1 MNISGPAIERP
12 VATVLLTI
20 ALLMAGGLAYVQL
33 PVSPLPQ
40 IDFPVISV
48 GAGLPGASP
57 ETMAS
62 AVATPL
68 ERQFGRIAGINQM
81 TSTSQLGS
89 TGITMQ
95 FDLNRNIDAAARDV
109 QAAINAA
116 RGFLPADL
124 PSNPSYRKVNPA
136 DSPILI
142 LALTSD
148 ALTQDQM
155 YDAADSILSQKLAQV
170 DGVGQVYVGGSS
182 QPAVRIEANPNLL
195 NKLGIGLETLR
206 TAVAAQNVNQAKG
219 SLQGSD
225 KSWLIRTNDQLKK
238 AKDYRGLIIAY
249 NNGAPVRLKDV
260 ADVEDSYTDTHVA
273 GRYNGKPC
281 VMIIIFRQ
289 PGANIIATVDRVLEQ
304 LPFLKA
310 SMPQGIKLEVALDR
324 TLTVRASV
332 ADVQRTLLISVVLV
346 VLVVFVFLREVR
358 ATLIPSVAV
367 PLAIVGTFGIMYL
380 LGYSLNNLS
389 LMALTISTG
398 FVVDD
403 AIVVLE
409 NVMRHVEAGLGPHE
423 AALLGAREIG
433 FTVMSMSISLI
444 AVFIPILLMSGL
456 IGRLFHEFAMTI
468 SGAIAISMVV
478 SLTTTPMLC
487 AHFLKPH
494 SARHGAIYR
503 LSENGFVR
511 LNNGYKRS
519 LAWVLRHQRLIFAI
533 AVFTVFV
540 NVYLYV
546 KVSKGFFPQQDT
558 GRMMGTIMADQD
570 MAFAGMRQRVA
581 EFIRIVKSDPAVQNV
596 VAFSGGNTAQ
606 NQGRMFVTLK
616 PLNQRKVS
624 IDEVINRIRPQTSH
638 VPGATLF
645 FQAAQDLQI
654 GGRFA
659 NAQYQYTLS
668 GENLD
673 ELYQWAPRLM
683 AKLRTI
689 PQLKDVSSDQQ
700 IRGLQQNVI
709 IDRDTAARLGITPQQ
724 IDNVLY
730 DAFGQRQISTIYQT
744 LNQYHVVLEVAPEY
758 QQTPDAL
765 KSVYVITK
773 SGATLSSSSSGNP
786 LAPQAPSAAPP
797 TTLVPSSATQQPQ
810 TASSSAAPPPTAAS
824 NVVPGVVTTSTGA
837 QVPLSAF
844 AHFGPSS
851 TSLAVAHQGQF
862 PAVTISF
869 NLAPGAALGD
879 ATKLIEQAQLEMRFP
894 ATIHGSFQGT
904 AAAFQDSLSSEPL
917 LILAALVAVYIV
929 LGMLY
934 ESYIHPITIL
944 STLPSAGTGALLA
957 LMLFHIDLN
966 VISLVG
972 ILLLIGIVKKNAIMM
987 IDFALERERQG
998 NTPLDAI
1005 HEAALLRF
1013 RPIMMT
1019 TAAALLGAV
1028 PLAFGRGTG
1037 SELRRPL
1044 GIAIVGGLIVSQ
1056 MLTLYTTPVVYLYL
1070 DRFQA
1075 WLLAQLPWR
1084 RKLSQ
1089 KKEEV
1094 PVFAD

>member
-1 MNISGPAIERP
+1 MNVSGPAIERP
-12 VATVLLTI
+12 VATFLLTI
-20 ALLMAGGLAYVQL
+20 ALLLAGGLAYTQL

-57 ETMAS
+57 ETMATS
-62 AVATPL
+62 VATPL

-81 TSTSQLGS
+81 TSSSQLGS

-124 PSNPSYRKVNPA
+124 PGNPSYRKVNPA

-148 ALTQDQM
+148 TMTQDQM

-170 DGVGQVYVGGSS
+170 QGVGQVYVGGSS

-195 NKLGIGLETLR
+195 NKMNIGLDAVR
-206 TAVAAQNVNQAKG
+206 AAVAAQNVNQAKG

-225 KSWLIRTNDQLKK
+225 KAWMIRTNDQLKK
-238 AKDYRGLIIAY
+238 ARDYQPIIVAY
-249 NNGAPVRLKDV
+249 RNGAAVRLSDV

-273 GRYNGKPC
+273 GRFNGKPC

-289 PGANIIATVDRVLEQ
+289 PGANIIATVDRVIEQ

-310 SMPQGIKLEVALDR
+310 SMPQNIKLDIALDR

-332 ADVQRTLLISVVLV
+332 ADVERTLIISLILV

-358 ATLIPSVAV
+358 ATFIPSVAV
-367 PLAIVGTFGIMYL
+367 PLAIIGTFGIMYL
-380 LGYSLNNLS
+380 LDYSLNNLS

-409 NVMRHVEAGLGPHE
+409 NVMRHIEAGMSPHE
-423 AALLGAREIG
+423 AALLGSREIG

-468 SGAIAISMVV
+468 SGAIAVSMVV

-487 AHFLKPH
+487 ARLLKPRG
-494 SARHGAIYR
+494 AKHGMIYR
-503 LSENGFVR
+503 ASEKGFIH
-511 LNNGYKRS
+511 LNSGYKLS
-519 LAWVLRHQRLIFAI
+519 LAWVLRHQRLVFAI
-533 AVFTVFV
+533 AVIAVFV

-546 KVSKGFFPQQDT
+546 IIPKGFFPQQDT

-570 MAFAGMRQRVA
+570 MAFVGMRDKVA
-581 EFIRIVKSDPAVQNV
+581 EFIRIVKSDPAIDNV
-596 VAFSGGNTAQ
+596 IAFSGGNTAQ

-616 PLNQRKVS
+616 PLKERKVS
-624 IDEVINRIRPQTSH
+624 IDEVINRLRPKTSH

-654 GGRFA
+654 GGRFS

-668 GENLD
+668 GEDLA
-673 ELYQWAPRLM
+673 ELYAWAP
-683 AKLRTI
+683 KLTDKLKAI
-689 PQLKDVSSDQQ
+689 PILKDVSSDQQ
-700 IRGLQQNVI
+700 VRGLQQNVI
-709 IDRDTAARLGITPQQ
+709 IDRDTAARLGITPSQ

-744 LNQYHVVLEVAPEY
+744 LNQYHVVLEVDPQY
-758 QQTPDAL
+758 QLTPDAL
-765 KSVYVITK
+765 ESVYVITK
-773 SGATLSSSSSGNP
+773 
-786 LAPQAPSAAPP
+786 
-797 TTLVPSSATQQPQ
+797 
-810 TASSSAAPPPTAAS
+810 
-824 NVVPGVVTTSTGA
+824 PGVQALGGALTPGVAQAVAGGQSSTVAQVAAATPASTGA

-844 AHFGPSS
+844 AHFGPTS

-879 ATKLIEQAQLEMRFP
+879 ATKLIEQTQLQMRFP

-917 LILAALVAVYIV
+917 LILAALFAVYIV

-934 ESYIHPITIL
+934 ESYVHPITIL
-944 STLPSAGTGALLA
+944 STIPSAGTGALLG
-957 LMLFHIDLN
+957 LMLFHMDLN
-966 VISLVG
+966 VIALVG

-987 IDFALERERQG
+987 IDFALEMERQG
-998 NTPLDAI
+998 KTPLDAI

-1044 GIAIVGGLIVSQ
+1044 GVAIVGGLMVSQ
-1056 MLTLYTTPVVYLYL
+1056 MLTIYTTPVVYLYL
-1070 DRFQA
+1070 DRFQTWMVA
-1075 WLLAQLPWR
+1075 HLPWR
-1084 RKLSQ
+1084 KKQLQ
-1089 KKEEV
+1089 KGAV
-1094 PVFAD
+1094 PIFAD

>member
-1 MNISGPAIERP
+1 MRP
-12 VATVLLTI
+12 TRSSLR
-20 ALLMAGGLAYVQL
+20 
-33 PVSPLPQ
+33 SW
-40 IDFPVISV
+40 
-48 GAGLPGASP
+48 
-57 ETMAS
+57 
-62 AVATPL
+62 
-68 ERQFGRIAGINQM
+68 RK
-81 TSTSQLGS
+81 SQ
-89 TGITMQ
+89 
-95 FDLNRNIDAAARDV
+95 
-109 QAAINAA
+109 
-116 RGFLPADL
+116 
-124 PSNPSYRKVNPA
+124 
-136 DSPILI
+136 
-142 LALTSD
+142 
-148 ALTQDQM
+148 
-155 YDAADSILSQKLAQV
+155 
-170 DGVGQVYVGGSS
+170 GVGQVYVGGSS

-195 NKLGIGLETLR
+195 NKLNIGLDAVR
-206 TAVAAQNVNQAKG
+206 TAVAAENVNQAKG
-219 SLQGSD
+219 SLQGGD
-225 KSWLIRTNDQLKK
+225 KSWMIRDNDQLKK
-238 AKDYRGLIIAY
+238 AKDYRPIIVAY
-249 NNGAPVRLKDV
+249 NNGAPVRLSDV
-260 ADVEDSYTDTHVA
+260 ADVEDSYSDTHVA
-273 GRYNGKPC
+273 GRFNGKPC

-289 PGANIIATVDRVLEQ
+289 PGANIIDTVDRVIEQ

-310 SMPQGIKLEVALDR
+310 SMPQGIKLDIALDR
-324 TLTVRASV
+324 TTSVRASV
-332 ADVQRTLLISVVLV
+332 ADVERTLIISLILV

-358 ATLIPSVAV
+358 ATFIPSVAV

-409 NVMRHVEAGLGPHE
+409 NVMRHVEAGMAPHE

-468 SGAIAISMVV
+468 SGAIAVSMVV

-487 AHFLKPH
+487 ARLLKPH
-494 SARHGAIYR
+494 GTKHGRIYR
-503 LSENGFVR
+503 ISEKGFVH
-511 LNNGYKRS
+511 LNSGYKRS
-519 LAWVLRHQRLIFAI
+519 LAWVLRHQRLIFAV
-533 AVFTVFV
+533 AVITVFI
-540 NVYLYV
+540 NVYLYIIV
-546 KVSKGFFPQQDT
+546 PKGFFPQQDT

-570 MAFAGMRQRVA
+570 MAFSGMREKVA
-581 EFIRIVKSDPAVQNV
+581 EFIRIVKSDPAVDNV

-624 IDEVINRIRPQTSH
+624 IDQVINRIRPKTSH

-668 GENLD
+668 GEDLA
-673 ELYQWAPRLM
+673 ELYAWAPKLM
-683 AKLRTI
+683 EKLKAI
-689 PQLKDVSSDQQ
+689 PILKDVSSDQQ
-700 IRGLQQNVI
+700 VRGLQQNVI

-744 LNQYHVVLEVAPEY
+744 LNQYHVVLEVDPQY
-758 QQTPDAL
+758 QMTPDAL
-765 KSVYVITK
+765 NSVYVITK
-773 SGATLSSSSSGNP
+773 VGGQL
-786 LAPQAPSAAPP
+786 
-797 TTLVPSSATQQPQ
+797 
-810 TASSSAAPPPTAAS
+810 PTAAQL
-824 NVVPGVVTTSTGA
+824 PGGGQAATTVQGATAGQLPPGA

-844 AHFGPSS
+844 AHFGPTS

-879 ATKLIEQAQLEMRFP
+879 ATRLIEQTELQMRFP

-917 LILAALVAVYIV
+917 LILAALLAVYIV

-934 ESYIHPITIL
+934 ESYVHPLTIL
-944 STLPSAGTGALLA
+944 STIPSAGTGALLG
-957 LMLFHIDLN
+957 LMLFHMELN
-966 VISLVG
+966 VIGLVG

-987 IDFALERERQG
+987 IDFALEMERQG
-998 NTPLDAI
+998 KTPLDAI

-1044 GIAIVGGLIVSQ
+1044 GVAIVGGLMVSQ
-1056 MLTLYTTPVVYLYL
+1056 MLTIYTTPVVYLYL
-1070 DRFQA
+1070 DRLQT
-1075 WLLAQLPWR
+1075 WLVAHLPWR
-1084 RKLSQ
+1084 KKQLQ
-1089 KKEEV
+1089 KKEV

>member
-1 MNISGPAIERP
+1 VNVSGPAIRNP
-12 VATVLLTI
+12 VATTLLTI
-20 ALLMAGGLAYVQL
+20 ALLLAGGLAYTVL

-68 ERQFGRIAGINQM
+68 ERQFGRIAAINQM
-81 TSTSQLGS
+81 TSSSQLGS
-89 TGITMQ
+89 TAVTIQ

-116 RGFLPADL
+116 RGYLPADL
-124 PSNPSYRKVNPA
+124 PGNPTYRKVNPA

-142 LALTSD
+142 LMMTSD
-148 ALTQDQM
+148 TMTKDQM
-155 YDAADSILSQKLAQV
+155 YDAADSILGQKLAQIE
-170 DGVGQVYVGGSS
+170 GVGQVFIWGSS
-182 QPAVRIEANPNLL
+182 QPAVRIEANPLIL
-195 NKLGIGLETLR
+195 NKMKLGLE
-206 TAVAAQNVNQAKG
+206 AVRQAIQGQNANLAKG
-219 SLQGSD
+219 SLQGD
-225 KSWLIRTNDQLKK
+225 QKAWLISDNDQMKK
-238 AKDYRGLIIAY
+238 ADLYRPLIIAY
-249 NNGAPVRLKDV
+249 RNGAPVRLGDV
-260 ADVEDSYTDTHVA
+260 ATVQDSYSNIYNA
-273 GRYNGKPC
+273 GSFNGKPS
-281 VMIIIFRQ
+281 VLAVIFRQ
-289 PGANIIATVDRVLEQ
+289 PGANIIATADRVIEA

-310 SMPQGIKLEVALDR
+310 SMPQGMTLEVGLDR

-332 ADVQRTLLISVVLV
+332 ADVQRTLVISVILV
-346 VLVVFVFLREVR
+346 VLVVFVFLREIR

-380 LGYSLNNLS
+380 MNYSLNNLS

-409 NVMRHVEAGLGPHE
+409 NIMRHIEAGMKPFE
-423 AALLGAREIG
+423 AALLGSREIG
-433 FTVMSMSISLI
+433 FTIVSMSISLV

-468 SGAIAISMVV
+468 TSAIAISMVV

-487 AHFLKPH
+487 AHFLRPH
-494 SARHGAIYR
+494 GTRHGVVYR
-503 LSENGFVR
+503 MSEGGFR
-511 LNNGYKRS
+511 RMNSGYRRA
-519 LAWVLRHQRLIFAI
+519 LGWVLRHQAVVLAIVLITVAI
-533 AVFTVFV
+533 
-540 NVYLYV
+540 NVYLYAIV
-546 KVSKGFFPQQDT
+546 PKGFFPQQDT
-558 GRMMGTIMADQD
+558 GRLMGAVMGDQD
-570 MAFAGMRQRVA
+570 VSFDAMNQKVNQFVQ
-581 EFIRIVKSDPAVQNV
+581 IVKQDPAIQNV
-596 VAFSGGNTAQ
+596 IASVGGGGPQ
-606 NQGRMFVTLK
+606 NQARIFATLK
-616 PLNQRKVS
+616 PLKERKVS
-624 IDEVINRIRPQTSH
+624 VDLVINRLRPKLSH
-638 VPGATLF
+638 IPGASLY
-645 FQAAQDLQI
+645 FQAVQDLQI
-654 GGRFA
+654 GARFA

-668 GENLD
+668 GDNLD
-673 ELYQWAPRLM
+673 ELYTWAPKLVD
-683 AKLRTI
+683 KLRTL
-689 PQLKDVSSDQQ
+689 PMLKDVSSDQQ
-700 IRGLQQNVI
+700 VRGLAQNIV

-724 IDNVLY
+724 IDQVLY
-730 DAFGQRQISTIYQT
+730 DAFGQRQISPIYRT
-744 LNQYHVVLEVAPEY
+744 LNQYWVVLEVDPKY
-758 QQTPDAL
+758 QMTPDAL
-765 KSVYVITK
+765 QSVYVIT
-773 SGATLSSSSSGNP
+773 SG
-786 LAPQAPSAAPP
+786 
-797 TTLVPSSATQQPQ
+797 
-810 TASSSAAPPPTAAS
+810 
-824 NVVPGVVTTSTGA
+824 GA
-837 QVPLSAF
+837 QVPLASF

-869 NLAPGAALGD
+869 NLTPGSSLGE
-879 ATKLIEQAQLEMRFP
+879 ATRAIEEAQLQLRFP
-894 ATIHGSFQGT
+894 GTIHGTFQGA
-904 AAAFQDSLSSEPL
+904 AAAFQDSLSSMPL
-917 LILAALVAVYIV
+917 LVLAALVAVYIV

-944 STLPSAGTGALLA
+944 STIPSAGTGALLG
-957 LMLFHIDLN
+957 LLLFQMELN
-966 VISLVG
+966 VIGLVG

-998 NTPLDAI
+998 KSPIDAI

-1028 PLAFGRGTG
+1028 PLAFGHGVG

-1056 MLTLYTTPVVYLYL
+1056 MLTIFTTPVVYLYM

-1075 WLLAQLPWR
+1075 WFLAVLPWR
-1084 RKLSQ
+1084 RKQLQ

>member
-1 MNISGPAIERP
+1 MNVSGPAIQRP
-12 VATVLLTI
+12 VATFLLTV
-20 ALLMAGGLAYVQL
+20 ALLLAGGLAYTQL

-62 AVATPL
+62 SVATPL
-68 ERQFGRIAGINQM
+68 ERQFGRIAGINEM
-81 TSTSQLGS
+81 TSSSQVGS

-136 DSPILI
+136 DAPILI
-142 LALTSD
+142 LALTSEVM
-148 ALTQDQM
+148 TQDQM
-155 YDAADSILSQKLAQV
+155 YDAADSVLAQKLAQIA
-170 DGVGQVYVGGSS
+170 GVGQVYVGGSS
-182 QPAVRIEANPNLL
+182 QPAVRIEANPNIL
-195 NKLGIGLETLR
+195 NKMNIGLEAIR
-206 TAVAAQNVNQAKG
+206 TAVAAQNVNLAKG
-219 SLQGSD
+219 SLQGSQ
-225 KSWLIRTNDQLKK
+225 KAWMISANDQLKK
-238 AKDYRGLIIAY
+238 AKDYRPIIVAY
-249 NNGAPVRLKDV
+249 RNGAPVRLGDV
-260 ADVEDSYTDTHVA
+260 ADVEDSYSDTHRA
-273 GRYNGKPC
+273 GRFNGEPC

-289 PGANIIATVDRVLEQ
+289 PGANIIATVDRVIEQ

-310 SMPQGIKLEVALDR
+310 SMPQGINLKVANDR

-332 ADVQRTLLISVVLV
+332 ADVQRTLLISLVLV

-358 ATLIPSVAV
+358 ATVIPSVAV

-380 LGYSLNNLS
+380 LDYSLNNLS

-409 NVMRHVEAGLGPHE
+409 NVMRHVEAGMAPLE
-423 AALLGAREIG
+423 AALLGSREIG
-433 FTVMSMSISLI
+433 FTVMSMSISLV

-494 SARHGAIYR
+494 GAKHGVFYR
-503 LSENGFVR
+503 ASEKGFTR
-511 LNNGYKRS
+511 LNQGYKRS
-519 LAWVLRHQRLIFAI
+519 LGWVLRHQRLVFAI
-533 AVFTVFV
+533 AIITVFV
-540 NVYLYV
+540 NVYLYIIV
-546 KVSKGFFPQQDT
+546 PKGFFPQQDT

-570 MAFAGMRQRVA
+570 VAFTGMREKVA
-581 EFIRIVKSDPAVQNV
+581 EFIRIVRADPAVEDV

-606 NQGRMFVTLK
+606 NQGRMFVMLK
-616 PLNQRKVS
+616 PLKERKVS
-624 IDEVINRIRPQTSH
+624 TDEVINRIRPKASH

-645 FQAAQDLQI
+645 FQAAQDLHI

-668 GENLD
+668 GENLA
-673 ELYQWAPRLM
+673 ELYEWAPKLVE
-683 AKLRTI
+683 KLRTI
-689 PQLKDVSSDQQ
+689 PILKDVSSDQQ
-700 IRGLQQNVI
+700 VRGLQQNVI

-744 LNQYHVVLEVAPEY
+744 LNQYHVVLEVDPKY

-765 KSVYVITK
+765 ESVYVITK
-773 SGATLSSSSSGNP
+773 A
-786 LAPQAPSAAPP
+786 
-797 TTLVPSSATQQPQ
+797 
-810 TASSSAAPPPTAAS
+810 
-824 NVVPGVVTTSTGA
+824 GA

-879 ATKLIEQAQLEMRFP
+879 ATKLIQQAQLEMRFP

-944 STLPSAGTGALLA
+944 STIPSAGTGALLA
-957 LMLFHIDLN
+957 LMLFHMELN
-966 VISLVG
+966 VIALVG

-987 IDFALERERQG
+987 IDFALEMERQG
-998 NTPLDAI
+998 KTPLDAI
-1005 HEAALLRF
+1005 REAALLRF

-1044 GIAIVGGLIVSQ
+1044 GVAIVGGLIVSQ

-1070 DRFQA
+1070 DRLQTWIVA
-1075 WLLAQLPWR
+1075 HLPWR
-1084 RKLSQ
+1084 RKQLE
-1089 KKEEV
+1089 KKGEV
-1094 PVFAD
+1094 PIFAD

>member
-1 MNISGPAIERP
+1 MNVSGPAINRP
-12 VATVLLTI
+12 IATTLLTI
-20 ALLMAGGLAYVQL
+20 ALLLAGGLAYTQL

-40 IDFPVISV
+40 VDFPVISV
-48 GAGLPGASP
+48 GASLPGASP

-68 ERQFGRIAGINQM
+68 ERQFGRIAAINQM

-89 TGITMQ
+89 TAVTMQ

-148 ALTQDQM
+148 TMTQYQM

-182 QPAVRIEANPNLL
+182 QPAVRIEANPNTL
-195 NKLGIGLETLR
+195 NKLNLGMEAVRQAIIG
-206 TAVAAQNVNQAKG
+206 QNINIAKG
-219 SLQGSD
+219 SLQSND
-225 KSWLIRTNDQLKK
+225 QSLVIYVNDQLKK
-238 AKDYRGLIIAY
+238 AADYRSLVVAY
-249 NNGAPVRLKDV
+249 RNGAPVRLSDV
-260 ADVEDSYTDTHVA
+260 ADVEDSYSDIHVA
-273 GRYNGKPC
+273 GRFNGMPC

-289 PGANIIATVDRVLEQ
+289 PGANIIATVDRVIAQ
-304 LPFLKA
+304 LSFLKA
-310 SMPQGIKLEVALDR
+310 SMPQGIKLDIALDR
-324 TLTVRASV
+324 TITVRASL
-332 ADVQRTLLISVVLV
+332 ADVERTLIISVILV

-358 ATLIPSVAV
+358 ATVIPSVAV
-367 PLAIVGTFGIMYL
+367 PLAIVGTFGLMYL
-380 LGYSLNNLS
+380 MRYSLNNLS

-409 NVMRHVEAGLGPHE
+409 NVMRHVEAGMKPLE
-423 AALLGAREIG
+423 AALLGSREIG
-433 FTVMSMSISLI
+433 FTVMSMSISLV

-468 SGAIAISMVV
+468 SSAIAISMVV

-494 SARHGAIYR
+494 GAKHGAIYR
-503 LSENGFVR
+503 ASEAGFVG
-511 LNNGYKRS
+511 LNKGYKRS
-519 LAWVLRHQRLIFAI
+519 LAWVLRHQFLILLIVLI
-533 AVFTVFV
+533 AVGV
-540 NVYLYV
+540 NVYLYIAIP
-546 KVSKGFFPQQDT
+546 KGFFPQQDT

-570 MAFAGMRQRVA
+570 MAFAGMRDKVA
-581 EFIRIVKSDPAVQNV
+581 EYIRIVKQDPAVDNV
-596 VAFSGGNTAQ
+596 IAFSGGNTAS
-606 NQGRMFVTLK
+606 NQGRMFATLK
-616 PLNQRKVS
+616 PLRQRKVS
-624 IDEVINRIRPQTSH
+624 IDQVINRIRPKTAV

-668 GENLD
+668 GEDLN
-673 ELYQWAPRLM
+673 ELYEWAP
-683 AKLRTI
+683 KLTEKLKTI
-689 PQLKDVSSDQQ
+689 PILKDVSSDQQ
-700 IRGLQQNVI
+700 VRGLQQTVI
-709 IDRDTAARLGITPQQ
+709 IDRDTASRLGITAEQ

-730 DAFGQRQISTIYQT
+730 DAFGQRQISTIYRP

-765 KSVYVITK
+765 KSVYVIT
-773 SGATLSSSSSGNP
+773 SS
-786 LAPQAPSAAPP
+786 
-797 TTLVPSSATQQPQ
+797 
-810 TASSSAAPPPTAAS
+810 
-824 NVVPGVVTTSTGA
+824 GA
-837 QVPLSAF
+837 QVPLSSF
-844 AHFGPSS
+844 AHFGPST
-851 TSLAVAHQGQF
+851 TSLAVNHQGQF

-869 NLAPGAALGD
+869 NLAPGAALGQ
-879 ATKLIEQAQLEMRFP
+879 ATRLIEDAELQMRFP

-904 AAAFQDSLSSEPL
+904 AAAFQDSLSTQPL

-944 STLPSAGTGALLA
+944 STIPSAGTGALLG
-957 LMLFHIDLN
+957 LMLFHMELN
-966 VISLVG
+966 VIGLVG

-998 NTPLDAI
+998 KSPLDAI

-1028 PLAFGRGTG
+1028 PLAFGTGTG

-1044 GIAIVGGLIVSQ
+1044 GIAIVGGLMVSQ
-1056 MLTLYTTPVVYLYL
+1056 VLTIYTTPVVYLYM
-1070 DRFQA
+1070 DRLQA
-1075 WLLAQLPWR
+1075 WFLSILPWR
-1084 RKLSQ
+1084 RKQLQ
-1089 KKEEV
+1089 KKDEV

>member
-1 MNISGPAIERP
+1 MNVSGPAIERP
-12 VATVLLTI
+12 VATFLLTI
-20 ALLMAGGLAYVQL
+20 ALLLAGGLAYTQL

-57 ETMAS
+57 ETMAT

-81 TSTSQLGS
+81 TSSSQLGS

-148 ALTQDQM
+148 TLTQDQM

-195 NKLGIGLETLR
+195 NQMGVGLD
-206 TAVAAQNVNQAKG
+206 AVRAAVSAQNVNQAKG
-219 SLQGSD
+219 SLQGEE
-225 KSWLIRTNDQLKK
+225 KSWMIRTNDQLKK
-238 AKDYRGLIIAY
+238 AKDYRPIIVAY
-249 NNGAPVRLKDV
+249 RNGAPVRLSDV

-273 GRYNGKPC
+273 GRFNGEPC

-289 PGANIIATVDRVLEQ
+289 PGANIIATVDRVIEQ

-310 SMPQGIKLEVALDR
+310 SMPQAIKLDIALDR

-332 ADVQRTLLISVVLV
+332 ADVERTLLISLVLV

-358 ATLIPSVAV
+358 ATFIPSVAV
-367 PLAIVGTFGIMYL
+367 PLAIIGTFGIMYL

-409 NVMRHVEAGLGPHE
+409 NVMRHVESGMAPHE

-468 SGAIAISMVV
+468 SGAIAVSMVV

-487 AHFLKPH
+487 ARLLKPH
-494 SARHGAIYR
+494 DAKHGAIYR
-503 LSENGFVR
+503 ISEKGFLR
-511 LNNGYKRS
+511 LNSGYKHS
-519 LAWVLRHQRLIFAI
+519 LSWVLRHQRLIFAV
-533 AVFTVFV
+533 AVLAVFV
-540 NVYLYV
+540 NVYLYIIV
-546 KVSKGFFPQQDT
+546 PKGFFPQQDT
-558 GRMMGTIMADQD
+558 GRMTGTIMADQD
-570 MAFAGMRQRVA
+570 MAFAGMRDRVA
-581 EFIRIVKSDPAVQNV
+581 EFIRIVKSDPAIDNV
-596 VAFSGGNTAQ
+596 IAFSGGNTAQ
-606 NQGRMFVTLK
+606 NQGRMFATLK
-616 PLNQRKVS
+616 PLKERKVS
-624 IDEVINRIRPQTSH
+624 IDDVINRLRPKTSH

-645 FQAAQDLQI
+645 FQASQDLQI

-668 GENLD
+668 GENLE
-673 ELYQWAPRLM
+673 ELYEWSPKLV
-683 AKLRTI
+683 AKLRTVPI
-689 PQLKDVSSDQQ
+689 LKDVSSDQQ
-700 IRGLQQNVI
+700 VRGLQQNVI

-744 LNQYHVVLEVAPEY
+744 LNQYHVVLEVDPQY
-758 QQTPDAL
+758 QMTPDAL
-765 KSVYVITK
+765 ESVYVITRGSGLPTSPQTPGSAPAPISGQFTGAASV
-773 SGATLSSSSSGNP
+773 SGASVTSG
-786 LAPQAPSAAPP
+786 AGQAS
-797 TTLVPSSATQQPQ
+797 TATQ
-810 TASSSAAPPPTAAS
+810 TASTQASAIPP
-824 NVVPGVVTTSTGA
+824 GA
-837 QVPLSAF
+837 VPLSAF

-879 ATKLIEQAQLEMRFP
+879 ATRVIEQTQLEMRFP

-904 AAAFQDSLSSEPL
+904 AAAFQDSLSSQPL
-917 LILAALVAVYIV
+917 LILAALIAVYIV

-944 STLPSAGTGALLA
+944 STIPSAGTGALLG
-957 LMLFHIDLN
+957 LLLFHIELN
-966 VISLVG
+966 VIGLVG

-987 IDFALERERQG
+987 IDFALEMERQG
-998 NTPLDAI
+998 KTPLDAI

-1028 PLAFGRGTG
+1028 PLAFGTGTG

-1044 GIAIVGGLIVSQ
+1044 GIAIVGGLMVSQ
-1056 MLTLYTTPVVYLYL
+1056 VLTIYTTPVVYLYL
-1070 DRFQA
+1070 DRFQTWIVA
-1075 WLLAQLPWR
+1075 HLPWR
-1084 RKLSQ
+1084 RKQMQ
-1089 KKEEV
+1089 KKGEV